1 MATTETLTIVLKAD
15 GSGLTGTLRTA
26 GGQVQQFGAVLDATS
41 GKVTATGAASRRT
54 ARDVDTVAASA
65 RHATGSARE
74 WATSLNT
81 LRGTLAALGVSIVA
95 RELLGAGLAMDR
107 LERSTAA
114 ALGSQALA
122 ARELGFV
129 REQAQ
134 RLGIYFPT
142 LAEGYAGLAAATRG
156 TNLQG
161 EKTREIFLGV
171 AEAGRAMNLST
182 DAMKGVLTAVQQIA
196 GKGTVSME
204 ELRQQLGD
212 RLPGAMQI
220 AARSMGMTVAELVK
234 LVSEGKIASE
244 DFLPKFAAELRK
256 SAAAGVELAKNSPAA
271 TFERMKTA
279 LFDVGV
285 EAARSGG
292 ILETLATAASG
303 LTSVLNVLAQS
314 GAIALLTKGLL
325 TAAAAGAVFYVGG
338 LLQRGFIALTASIA
352 LANAPVAGL
361 AVGLTGA
368 AVGAQRVTVGMMAAS
383 AATRGLGAALAFVQA
398 NPIALAVTAVAM
410 LVGWLYTSQRA
421 AKQAAEE
428 IRQGFTTAKQ
438 ALDDFN
444 ASPSLAATFT
454 LADAKA
460 GEAMDNLRERLVE
473 LREEQEA
480 LAEQQARVTA
490 RFGNL
495 DAGGGEKLRNL
506 AEESASLTRQL
517 NALELGA
524 AMAAGTITDMALR
537 TAELGAAS
545 PQVRSELMGVSSQVA
560 SGNLLLEDALPKWQS
575 IIERFYGAEVAAR
588 LTADGI
594 REIVAAASG
603 ASEIVADLDKSIA
616 QLNIRLA
623 GLKGGDEAEIRLS
636 VGYEIM
642 KKGGPDKMEPA
653 ELAAIGR
660 RMLERIRLTRE
671 ITAAEEAQSEARK
684 GATAA
689 TREQKKSNDDLLR
702 GQEQWRESLARTAAE
717 LSGPLA
723 VAEFERDQRLKDI
736 SAALAKNYINETQAT
751 EARRQANEEYR
762 RNTAEIRRNTAEQ
775 NERANVM
782 GRLRATME
790 EEINLSKLSTEQR
803 RIEEMVLRTVE
814 DAKRQNVTVSK
825 EEARAVVAA
834 ADVKIRANEDH
845 IRSLEDLQDAG
856 VGAFQSMAQA
866 MGDFVGRG
874 FRGVKDM
881 WSQIKDAFKRG
892 VSDVVAIMLN
902 ASFVRPLQ
910 NWLGQ
915 MLGLGG
921 SQGLGGLASGQ
932 GGLGAIM
939 NNGFDRLLSGITGIF
954 SRGGSA
960 AQAMQ
965 TATEAGWQM
974 AKAAG
979 VAVVPVGQAGGM
991 MLPNGSLLGGG
1002 GSIFGGLS
1010 GMLGPLLGVGLGAS
1024 MGGDTLG
1031 KIGGGLTGGALA
1043 YSMLMSGGGL
1053 AGLSAGMAS
1062 GGLFG
1067 GLSGMA
1073 GAMGPIGWTALAAM
1087 AVNKLTGGKLF
1098 GTSYKTESA
1107 SQQWSVSEAG
1117 ASGSQSVTEVKQ
1129 QSFFR
1134 GRKWK
1139 TTTSALDAE
1148 AMAAVNELFLT
1159 LEKTVQTAA
1168 QQLGIDVPDIV
1179 GGSFKREFDKN
1190 GNLTREFGT
1199 IAGRVYN
1206 EAQDAFA
1213 ARLVG
1218 ENLLAVAKAAGSSA
1232 ELEQLAN
1239 AYRATGE
1246 ELQSFATLALA
1257 VQEDLRSANGI
1268 WKSADGDGVM
1278 TRIVEYIE
1286 GIAKAGES
1294 LADAYA
1300 RVQQTI
1306 TQYGD
1311 LIGGVRTQLAT
1322 RGLNQYQKAQ
1332 LDVELAYRSQ
1342 VKQANELAKALGL
1355 SGARAEDLAAIE
1367 QLRALN
1373 MADLAQQYAKNQ
1385 ADQNKQWLAELGLS
1399 DLSPLRDDQK
1409 LAEGMNLLREAVGA
1423 GDAQRAQKLAE
1434 QVLGLGRNLYASGA
1448 DYAALYNQVTGL
1460 VGNLPAQSM
1469 EELQGLTNE
1478 QLATLAD
1485 LVGGLPEQI
1494 AQELA
1499 ALLVAP
1505 PPATTEPQLPPAP
1518 TPQPPPPSG
1527 GGGGGGYD
1535 PGSGGRCVAA
1545 HMVMDDGTLA
1555 EDADAGNVHATHD
1568 PAEGFMR
1575 HAIRARGEA
1584 VWQPCVRLVT
1594 VGGAALVCSASTPF
1608 TAPDAP
1614 ADLPEYTT
1622 LAPDMLGRDVIV
1634 ERAGLR
1640 LIERVVDVQDV
1651 GMHLV
1656 IPLDFGGRSFPAG
1669 EDAGALIY
1677 SHNMQKVPDY
1687 QVMGDASTMGI
1698 MSPQMADSFDR
1709 IDESLLRIAD
1719 GVERQNKRL
1728 EALEVGDLN
1737 SGPRVPWKGMP
1748 RNGGGI
1754 YY

>member
-1 MATTETLTIVLKAD
+1 M
-15 GSGLTGTLRTA
+15 
-26 GGQVQQFGAVLDATS
+26 
-41 GKVTATGAASRRT
+41 VTAT
-54 ARDVDTVAASA
+54 
-65 RHATGSARE
+65 
-74 WATSLNT
+74 
-81 LRGTLAALGVSIVA
+81 AALRVTINH
-95 RELLGAGLAMDR
+95 MDD
-107 LERSTAA
+107 LSKA
-114 ALGSQALA
+114 
-122 ARELGFV
+122 
-129 REQAQ
+129 AQ
-134 RLGIYFPT
+134 RAQMPT
-142 LAEGYAGLAAATRG
+142 EEFSKLAHAANLA
-156 TNLQG
+156 
-161 EKTREIFLGV
+161 
-171 AEAGRAMNLST
+171 
-182 DAMKGVLTAVQQIA
+182 D
-196 GKGTVSME
+196 VSME
-204 ELRQQLGD
+204 DLTGAIGKLTRSQTEALDAGSKQSKMFDALGISVRGVDGKLRNTADVL
-212 RLPGAMQI
+212 M
-220 AARSMGMTVAELVK
+220 
-234 LVSEGKIASE
+234 
-244 DFLPKFAAELRK
+244 DFADKFAAAKDSPEL
-256 SAAAGVELAKNSPAA
+256 
-271 TFERMKTA
+271 
-279 LFDVGV
+279 
-285 EAARSGG
+285 
-292 ILETLATAASG
+292 
-303 LTSVLNVLAQS
+303 
-314 GAIALLTKGLL
+314 
-325 TAAAAGAVFYVGG
+325 
-338 LLQRGFIALTASIA
+338 
-352 LANAPVAGL
+352 
-361 AVGLTGA
+361 
-368 AVGAQRVTVGMMAAS
+368 
-383 AATRGLGAALAFVQA
+383 
-398 NPIALAVTAVAM
+398 
-410 LVGWLYTSQRA
+410 
-421 AKQAAEE
+421 
-428 IRQGFTTAKQ
+428 
-438 ALDDFN
+438 
-444 ASPSLAATFT
+444 
-454 LADAKA
+454 
-460 GEAMDNLRERLVE
+460 
-473 LREEQEA
+473 
-480 LAEQQARVTA
+480 
-490 RFGNL
+490 
-495 DAGGGEKLRNL
+495 
-506 AEESASLTRQL
+506 
-517 NALELGA
+517 
-524 AMAAGTITDMALR
+524 MAAGIELFGRSFQKLIPLLKDGSDGLR
-537 TAELGAAS
+537 AA
-545 PQVRSELMGVSSQVA
+545 
-560 SGNLLLEDALPKWQS
+560 
-575 IIERFYGAEVAAR
+575 
-588 LTADGI
+588 
-594 REIVAAASG
+594 
-603 ASEIVADLDKSIA
+603 
-616 QLNIRLA
+616 
-623 GLKGGDEAEIRLS
+623 GDEAERLGIVLSTEAGQRAEEFNDNLSRMQSAIGGVWQEIATGMLPQLNEMTGSMVAAAQETSNLRDLGDGVATVIGAMGDAFSFASGLARQYAIDVGAAADIYRGFQEITLNSASLGMADGSLAGGRATIENAIKTRKELMEQMARERANAQASANIDRLLANATGKGELPAGWFGKDGDPAERARRDADATNARLRAAMGSDSAKKKAAAESEAAAKKAREEMARWRDEIEKTRAQLEGPLS
-636 VGYEIM
+636 VAQLEHKKRLDEI
-642 KKGGPDKMEPA
+642 A
-653 ELAAIGR
+653 
-660 RMLERIRLTRE
+660 
-671 ITAAEEAQSEARK
+671 
-684 GATAA
+684 
-689 TREQKKSNDDLLR
+689 
-702 GQEQWRESLARTAAE
+702 
-717 LSGPLA
+717 
-723 VAEFERDQRLKDI
+723 
-736 SAALAKNYINETQAT
+736 AALKAGTINEAQAT
-751 EARRQANEEYR
+751 EARAQAGEQYR
-762 RNTAEIRRNTAEQ
+762 RQTEEIEKNLAAQR
-775 NERANVM
+775 ERADVM
-782 GRLRATME
+782 GRLRAGMQE
-790 EEINLSKLSTEQR
+790 EVRLSAMSVEQR
-803 RIEEMVLRTVE
+803 RVEETVLRAMA
-814 DAKRQNVTVSK
+814 DAKQHNVEIS
-825 EEARAVVAA
+825 EAEARAVVAA
-834 ADVKIRANEDH
+834 ADAQIRANEDH
-845 IRSLEDLQDAG
+845 IRSLEDLQQAG
-856 VGAFQSMAQA
+856 VGAFQSIAQA

-881 WSQIKDAFKRG
+881 WSQIKEAFKRG

-932 GGLGAIM
+932 GGLGAIL

-1073 GAMGPIGWTALAAM
+1073 GAMGPIGWAALGAM
-1087 AVNKLTGGKLF
+1087 AINSITGGKLF

-1148 AMAAVNELFLT
+1148 AMAAVNDLFLT

-1218 ENLLAVAKAAGSSA
+1218 ENMLAVAKAAGSSA

-1239 AYRATGE
+1239 AYRSTGE

-1332 LDVELAYRSQ
+1332 LDVELAYRAQ

-1485 LVGGLPEQI
+1485 LVGGLPEAI

-1505 PPATTEPQLPPAP
+1505 PPVTTEPQLPPAP

-1535 PGSGGRCVAA
+1535 PGDRCVAA

-1575 HAIRARGEA
+1575 HAIRARGDA

-1594 VGGAALVCSASTPF
+1594 ADGAALVCSASTPF

-1687 QVMGDASTMGI
+1687 NNGFTAQSAGI
-1698 MSPQMADSFDR
+1698 MSPEMASTFGGIDDS
-1709 IDESLLRIAD
+1709 LKRIAE
-1719 GVERQNKRL
+1719 GVESQNRKLDGLTL
-1728 EALEVGDLN
+1728 EDLN
-1737 SGPRVPWKGMP
+1737 GGPRVPWKNAP
-1748 RNGGGI
+1748 RTGGV

>member
-1 MATTETLTIVLKAD
+1 MARSLGTLTISLLLKAGSFETDAGRAARIADKEAKAIARSFDAAGKAIGLALAAGITTVGAAVVSAINHMDDLSKAAQRANMPTEQFSALAHAANLADVSMQDLQGAMGKLAKAQGEALSSTSTQAKMFDALGISAKNAD
-15 GSGLTGTLRTA
+15 GSLRDTADVFLDFADKFQKFKGSPEIMAAGMQLFGRSFQNLIPLLKDGSAGLRDAMQEAKDLGLVLSTTA
-26 GGQVQQFGAVLDATS
+26 GANAEQFNDNLSRMKTLAGGLGMSLASELLPRMVAFTDNAVEMVKAAGGAEGIMRKLS
-41 GKVTATGAASRRT
+41 GAFDTMLTVAKAAGVYIGTTYAASI
-54 ARDVDTVAASA
+54 
-65 RHATGSARE
+65 G
-74 WATSLNT
+74 
-81 LRGTLAALGVSIVA
+81 I
-95 RELLGAGLAMDR
+95 
-107 LERSTAA
+107 AA
-114 ALGSQALA
+114 ARMIA
-122 ARELGFV
+122 A
-129 REQAQ
+129 
-134 RLGIYFPT
+134 
-142 LAEGYAGLAAATRG
+142 AAATG
-156 TNLQG
+156 TW
-161 EKTREIFLGV
+161 T
-171 AEAGRAMNLST
+171 
-182 DAMKGVLTAVQQIA
+182 
-196 GKGTVSME
+196 
-204 ELRQQLGD
+204 
-212 RLPGAMQI
+212 
-220 AARSMGMTVAELVK
+220 
-234 LVSEGKIASE
+234 
-244 DFLPKFAAELRK
+244 
-256 SAAAGVELAKNSPAA
+256 AA
-271 TFERMKTA
+271 T
-279 LFDVGV
+279 L
-285 EAARSGG
+285 
-292 ILETLATAASG
+292 
-303 LTSVLNVLAQS
+303 
-314 GAIALLTKGLL
+314 
-325 TAAAAGAVFYVGG
+325 
-338 LLQRGFIALTASIA
+338 
-352 LANAPVAGL
+352 
-361 AVGLTGA
+361 GLTGA
-368 AVGAQRVTVGMMAAS
+368 MT
-383 AATRGLGAALAFVQA
+383 
-398 NPIALAVTAVAM
+398 
-410 LVGWLYTSQRA
+410 
-421 AKQAAEE
+421 
-428 IRQGFTTAKQ
+428 
-438 ALDDFN
+438 
-444 ASPSLAATFT
+444 
-454 LADAKA
+454 
-460 GEAMDNLRERLVE
+460 
-473 LREEQEA
+473 
-480 LAEQQARVTA
+480 
-490 RFGNL
+490 
-495 DAGGGEKLRNL
+495 
-506 AEESASLTRQL
+506 
-517 NALELGA
+517 
-524 AMAAGTITDMALR
+524 ALR
-537 TAELGAAS
+537 TAAAFLLGPAGLIAAGVTGVYLLATRQTEAEKAAIAHKEAMDLLSISLSSGTENAAQQSATLKQNAVDSLNAAKAKLELAKAQFAIDAAS
-545 PQVRSELMGVSSQVA
+545 AKDMARYGSTDRGDLAGMRAGVS
-560 SGNLLLEDALPKWQS
+560 
-575 IIERFYGAEVAAR
+575 AER
-588 LTADGI
+588 LTEQQAL
-594 REIVAAASG
+594 V
-603 ASEIVADLDKSIA
+603 A
-616 QLNIRLA
+616 QLEKNITDIDKALISAGVNKGFDVIIPPAPELNLRTEAVSKSAKAVKSLA
-623 GLKGGDEAEIRLS
+623 DQMREWGREDEAAMRRQIE
-636 VGYEIM
+636 
-642 KKGGPDKMEPA
+642 A
-653 ELAAIGR
+653 E
-660 RMLERIRLTRE
+660 
-671 ITAAEEAQSEARK
+671 
-684 GATAA
+684 ATA
-689 TREQKKSNDDLLR
+689 RDR
-702 GQEQWRESLARTAAE
+702 WESMQAQLQ
-717 LSGPLA
+717 GPLA
-723 VAEFERDQRLKDI
+723 QAMYEHKQRLLEIAAAGKAAGA
-736 SAALAKNYINETQAT
+736 SAAEIEVALQA
-751 EARRQANEEYR
+751 EKRRF
-762 RNTAEIRRNTAEQ
+762 AELDPLYQ
-775 NERANVM
+775 N
-782 GRLRATME
+782 
-790 EEINLSKLSTEQR
+790 
-803 RIEEMVLRTVE
+803 
-814 DAKRQNVTVSK
+814 
-825 EEARAVVAA
+825 
-834 ADVKIRANEDH
+834 H
-845 IRSLEDLQDAG
+845 IMMLEDLQDAG
-856 VGAFQSMAQA
+856 VYAFQRMAQA

-915 MLGLGG
+915 MLGMGG
-921 SQGLGGLASGQ
+921 SQGMAGLTSGQ

-1002 GSIFGGLS
+1002 SSIFGGLS

-1134 GRKWK
+1134 GRKWR

-1218 ENLLAVAKAAGSSA
+1218 ENMLAVAKAAGSSA

-1239 AYRATGE
+1239 AYRGTGE
-1246 ELQSFATLALA
+1246 QLQAFATLALA

-1268 WKSADGDGVM
+1268 WQQVDGDGVM
-1278 TRIVEYIE
+1278 TRIVGYVE
-1286 GIAKAGES
+1286 GLAKAGES
-1294 LADAYA
+1294 LADAYT
-1300 RVQQTI
+1300 RIQQTVQ
-1306 TQYGD
+1306 QYGD

-1332 LDVELAYRSQ
+1332 LDVELAYRKQ
-1342 VKQANELAKALGL
+1342 VKTANELAKSLGL

-1367 QLRALN
+1367 QLRALS
-1373 MADLAQQYAKNQ
+1373 MADLAKQYATQQQAQNQ
-1385 ADQNKQWLAELGLS
+1385 RWLEDLGLS
-1399 DLSPLRDDQK
+1399 DLSPLKDAQK
-1409 LAEGMNLLREAVGA
+1409 LANGMDLLRQAAGA

-1448 DYAALYNQVTGL
+1448 DYNALYQQVTAL
-1460 VGNLPAQSM
+1460 VGDLNAASM
-1469 EELQGLTNE
+1469 EDLQGLTNE
-1478 QLATLAD
+1478 ELANLAS
-1485 LVGGLPEQI
+1485 LVDSLPARI
-1494 AQELA
+1494 AQEFA
-1499 ALLVAP
+1499 GLLLAP
-1505 PPATTEPQLPPAP
+1505 PPTATVPQLPPAP

-1555 EDADAGNVHATHD
+1555 ENADAGNVHATHD

-1594 VGGAALVCSASTPF
+1594 AGGAALVCSASTPF

-1622 LAPDMLGRDVIV
+1622 LAPDMLGREVIV

-1640 LIERVVDVQDV
+1640 LVERVVDVQDV

-1687 QVMGDASTMGI
+1687 GSDA
-1698 MSPQMADSFDR
+1698 
-1709 IDESLLRIAD
+1709 LLRSMAVSLASIAETNSAMASSD
-1719 GVERQNKRL
+1719 IAGGL
-1728 EALEVGDLN
+1728 LDL
-1737 SGPRVPWKGMP
+1737 SKTTRTGR
-1748 RNGGGI
+1748 
-1754 YY
+1754 

>member
-1 MATTETLTIVLKAD
+1 MARSLGTITISLLLKA
-15 GSGLTGTLRTA
+15 GSFETDAGRAARIADKEAKAIARSFDAAGKAIGLALAAGITTVGAAVFSAVNHMDDLSKAAQRAQMPTEQFSALAHAANLADVSMQDLQGAMGKLAKAQGEALSSTSTQAKMFDALGISVKNADGTLRNTADAFLDFADKFQKFKGSPEIMAAGMQLFGRSFQNLIPLLKDGSAGLRDAMQEAKDLGLVLSTTA
-26 GGQVQQFGAVLDATS
+26 GANAEQFNDNLSRMKTLAGGLGMSLASELLPRMVAFTDNAVEMVKAAGGAEGIMRKLS
-41 GKVTATGAASRRT
+41 GAFDTMLTVAKAAGVYIGTTYAASI
-54 ARDVDTVAASA
+54 
-65 RHATGSARE
+65 G
-74 WATSLNT
+74 
-81 LRGTLAALGVSIVA
+81 I
-95 RELLGAGLAMDR
+95 
-107 LERSTAA
+107 AA
-114 ALGSQALA
+114 ARMIA
-122 ARELGFV
+122 A
-129 REQAQ
+129 
-134 RLGIYFPT
+134 
-142 LAEGYAGLAAATRG
+142 AAATG
-156 TNLQG
+156 TW
-161 EKTREIFLGV
+161 T
-171 AEAGRAMNLST
+171 
-182 DAMKGVLTAVQQIA
+182 
-196 GKGTVSME
+196 
-204 ELRQQLGD
+204 
-212 RLPGAMQI
+212 
-220 AARSMGMTVAELVK
+220 
-234 LVSEGKIASE
+234 
-244 DFLPKFAAELRK
+244 
-256 SAAAGVELAKNSPAA
+256 AA
-271 TFERMKTA
+271 T
-279 LFDVGV
+279 L
-285 EAARSGG
+285 
-292 ILETLATAASG
+292 
-303 LTSVLNVLAQS
+303 
-314 GAIALLTKGLL
+314 
-325 TAAAAGAVFYVGG
+325 
-338 LLQRGFIALTASIA
+338 
-352 LANAPVAGL
+352 
-361 AVGLTGA
+361 GLTGA
-368 AVGAQRVTVGMMAAS
+368 MT
-383 AATRGLGAALAFVQA
+383 
-398 NPIALAVTAVAM
+398 
-410 LVGWLYTSQRA
+410 
-421 AKQAAEE
+421 
-428 IRQGFTTAKQ
+428 
-438 ALDDFN
+438 
-444 ASPSLAATFT
+444 
-454 LADAKA
+454 
-460 GEAMDNLRERLVE
+460 
-473 LREEQEA
+473 
-480 LAEQQARVTA
+480 
-490 RFGNL
+490 
-495 DAGGGEKLRNL
+495 
-506 AEESASLTRQL
+506 
-517 NALELGA
+517 
-524 AMAAGTITDMALR
+524 ALR
-537 TAELGAAS
+537 TAAAFLFGPVGLIAAGATGMYLLVTRETEAEKAS
-545 PQVRSELMGVSSQVA
+545 RSHKAALDEINSAYSA
-560 SGNLLLEDALPKWQS
+560 SIQ
-575 IIERFYGAEVAAR
+575 YGAEVAR
-588 LTADGI
+588 KKREEADASLKAAKATLVQVQAQAALSAAQSSAGSSQGALAL
-594 REIVAAASG
+594 RGAANANAAAAERQAALVKQIEQQIS
-603 ASEIVADLDKSIA
+603 AMES
-616 QLNIRLA
+616 A
-623 GLKGGDEAEIRLS
+623 GLIAKGVAESFAVLDSVPAPKGLTLTEDAAKKAAKSVKSLADQMREWGREDEAAMCRQIEAEATARERADVMGQLRAGMQEEVRLS
-636 VGYEIM
+636 AM
-642 KKGGPDKMEPA
+642 
-653 ELAAIGR
+653 
-660 RMLERIRLTRE
+660 
-671 ITAAEEAQSEARK
+671 
-684 GATAA
+684 
-689 TREQKKSNDDLLR
+689 
-702 GQEQWRESLARTAAE
+702 
-717 LSGPLA
+717 
-723 VAEFERDQRLKDI
+723 
-736 SAALAKNYINETQAT
+736 
-751 EARRQANEEYR
+751 
-762 RNTAEIRRNTAEQ
+762 
-775 NERANVM
+775 
-782 GRLRATME
+782 
-790 EEINLSKLSTEQR
+790 STEQR
-803 RIEEMVLRTVE
+803 RIEETVLRAMAE
-814 DAKRQNVTVSK
+814 AKQQNVEIS
-825 EEARAVVAA
+825 EAEARAVVAA
-834 ADVKIRANEDH
+834 ADAQIRANEDH
-845 IRSLEDLQDAG
+845 IRSLEDLQQAG

-921 SQGLGGLASGQ
+921 SQSMGGLASGQ

-979 VAVVPVGQAGGM
+979 VAVVPVGGAGGM

-1002 GSIFGGLS
+1002 SSIFGGLS
-1010 GMLGPLLGVGLGAS
+1010 GMLGPLLGVGLGAG

-1073 GAMGPIGWTALAAM
+1073 GAMGPIGWAALGAM
-1087 AVNKLTGGKLF
+1087 AINSITGGKLF

-1107 SQQWSVSEAG
+1107 SQQWSVSDAG
-1117 ASGSQSVTEVKQ
+1117 ATGSQSVTEVKQ

-1148 AMAAVNELFLT
+1148 AMAAVNDLFLT

-1190 GNLTREFGT
+1190 GNLTKEFGT

-1239 AYRATGE
+1239 AYRTTGE

-1278 TRIVEYIE
+1278 TKIVEYIE

-1311 LIGGVRTQLAT
+1311 LIGGVRTQIAT

-1409 LAEGMNLLREAVGA
+1409 LAEGMNQLREAVGA

-1485 LVGGLPEQI
+1485 LVGGLPEAI

-1527 GGGGGGYD
+1527 GGGGGYD
-1535 PGSGGRCVAA
+1535 PGDRCVAA
-1545 HMVMDDGTLA
+1545 HMLMDDGTLA

-1575 HAIRARGEA
+1575 HSIRARGEA

-1594 VGGAALVCSASTPF
+1594 AGGAALVCSASTPF

-1622 LAPDMLGRDVIV
+1622 LAPDMLGREVIV

-1669 EDAGALIY
+1669 EDAGALVY
-1677 SHNMQKVPDY
+1677 SHNMQKAPDY
-1687 QVMGDASTMGI
+1687 GSDA
-1698 MSPQMADSFDR
+1698 
-1709 IDESLLRIAD
+1709 LLRSMAASLISIAD
-1719 GVERQNKRL
+1719 TNREMASGEQSRGL
-1728 EALEVGDLN
+1728 IALSESTRTG
-1737 SGPRVPWKGMP
+1737 R
-1748 RNGGGI
+1748 
-1754 YY
+1754 